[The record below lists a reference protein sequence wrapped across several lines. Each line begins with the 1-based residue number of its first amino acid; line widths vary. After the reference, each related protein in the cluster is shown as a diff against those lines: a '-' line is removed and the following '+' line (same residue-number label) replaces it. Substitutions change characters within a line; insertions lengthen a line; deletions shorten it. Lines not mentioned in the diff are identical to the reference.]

1 LKNNK
6 AYFEGRENTKL
17 FYQSWIPDSGEF
29 KASLI
34 ALHDWGSHSD
44 RVKFLAKFFTEKQYA
59 VYSFDFRG
67 HWRNKGENPGHI
79 ESVDHVQKDI
89 LLFMDLVKEEG
100 KDKKVFLMG
109 HSFGGLMSLIYAIEH
124 PGLPGTIASCPLLK
138 FSPNLS
144 FGKKVNKLIAKSFS
158 KVSPTKTIK
167 FTFDQNQLTSDLKIL
182 REYIADKN
190 KLEVM
195 SLKTAAEISNAMK
208 YAIENPDNLLC
219 PVFIQQAGNDKIVD
233 INAVRQFHESIKSKD
248 KRFKLYDGF
257 LHDLWT
263 EKGRALVFQDIFV
276 WLEKHL

>member
-1 LKNNK
+1 MKNK
-6 AYFEGRENTKL
+6 KSYFEGRENTKL
-17 FYQSWIPDSGEF
+17 FYQSWIPDSGDF

-34 ALHDWGSHSD
+34 ALHDWGCHSD

-158 KVSPTKTIK
+158 KVSPLIIFVTKTSI
-167 FTFDQNQLTSDLKIL
+167 FEIL
-182 REYIADKN
+182 SIP
-190 KLEVM
+190 
-195 SLKTAAEISNAMK
+195 TASCK
-208 YAIENPDNLLC
+208 
-219 PVFIQQAGNDKIVD
+219 
-233 INAVRQFHESIKSKD
+233 
-248 KRFKLYDGF
+248 
-257 LHDLWT
+257 
-263 EKGRALVFQDIFV
+263 
-276 WLEKHL
+276 